1 MVWKV
6 ADGGSSRLAR
16 AADRT
21 LTKAAL
27 GIKHGGNLRRL
38 LEAAKHPKDAQA
50 ALLQTILARN
60 AATGYGERYGFSR
73 LKDTQAYRANVPTQ
87 SYEGI
92 RELIERQEQTG
103 ETCLTAER
111 PVYYNRTSGTLGTPK
126 NIPVT
131 ENGLKRMR
139 RHQGTSAYS
148 QSAGTANLEGK
159 ILAIAGQ
166 AIEGRMG
173 GGTPFGSASG
183 LLYRNQPVFLRR
195 KFALPPELSDIDDYD
210 ARYLAMAVHGL
221 AEKSVSCMVSANPS
235 TFLRLLSTIENHA
248 GTIVDAIA
256 SGRLPGALGKFRIKA
271 RPRRAAALA
280 RRFDRSTRLS
290 FADLW
295 PDLRGVVC
303 WTGGSCAVPL
313 EALRERLPPG
323 ANVVEFGYLASE
335 ARGTVNVDAARNI
348 CLPALL
354 DTYFEF
360 ADRDDREAGSEDFRC
375 LHELEPGREYYV
387 FVTTSDGLYRYDMND
402 IVRVTG
408 SVHATPTLEFVQKG
422 KGVTNITGEKLTEA
436 QVLTAVT
443 DALRERAVRPR
454 FFVALAD
461 PEASGYTL
469 FVEADSPEDHT
480 SVGTEVDRRL
490 CSLNIEYDGKRK
502 SGRLVALNVRW
513 LREGAG
519 DAYRMNR
526 VAAGQ
531 RDAQF
536 KHLYLQYADECAFD
550 FDAVSREL
558 PQPL

>member
-6 ADGGSSRLAR
+6 ADGVSLRLAR

-21 LTKAAL
+21 LTTAAL
-27 GIKHGGNLRRL
+27 GVKHGRNLRRL
-38 LEAAKHPKDAQA
+38 FEAAKRPQDAQL

-60 AATGYGERYGFSR
+60 EATGYGERYGFSR
-73 LKDTQAYRANVPTQ
+73 LRDVQTYRTSVPVQ
-87 SYEGI
+87 SYEDI
-92 RELIERQEQTG
+92 RELIERQELTG
-103 ETCLTAER
+103 ENCLTAER
-111 PVYYNRTSGTLGTPK
+111 PVYYNRTSGTLGVPK

-131 ENGLKRMR
+131 ENGLARLR
-139 RHQGTSAYS
+139 RHQGTFAYS
-148 QSAGTANLEGK
+148 QSLGTANFEGK
-159 ILAIAGQ
+159 ILAIGGQ
-166 AIEGRMG
+166 AIEGRMA

-183 LLYRNQPVFLRR
+183 LLYRNQPGFIRR

-221 AEKSVSCMVSANPS
+221 AEESVSCMVSANPS
-235 TFLRLLSTIENHA
+235 TFLRLLSTVEDHA
-248 GTIVDAIA
+248 GKIVDSIA
-256 SGRLPGALGKFRIKA
+256 SGRLPGELARFQIKA

-280 RRFDRSTRLS
+280 RQFERTSRLS
-290 FADLW
+290 FADVW
-295 PDLRGVVC
+295 PNLRGIAC

-313 EALRERLPPG
+313 DALRERLPRE
-323 ANVVEFGYLASE
+323 AKVVEFGYLASE

-360 ADRDDREAGSEDFRC
+360 AGRDDWETGSADFRC

-402 IVRVTG
+402 IVRVNG

-422 KGVTNITGEKLTEA
+422 KGTTNITGEKLTEA

-443 DALRERAVRPR
+443 EALRERAIRPR
-454 FFVALAD
+454 FFIVLAD
-461 PEASGYTL
+461 PEASAYTL
-469 FVEADSPEDHT
+469 YVEADSPRERAGLGD
-480 SVGTEVDRRL
+480 EVDRRL
-490 CSLNIEYDGKRK
+490 CALNIEYEGKRK
-502 SGRLVALNVRW
+502 SGRLQPLVARW

-519 DAYRMNR
+519 DSYRMNR

-536 KHLYLQYADECAFD
+536 KHLYLQRADECRFD
-550 FDAVSREL
+550 FDALTER
-558 PQPL
+558 P

>member
-6 ADGGSSRLAR
+6 ADGLSSRLAR

-27 GIKHGGNLRRL
+27 GVKHGGNLQRL
-38 LEAAKHPKDAQA
+38 LEAAKHPRDAQL

-60 AATGYGERYGFSR
+60 AATEFGERHGFSR
-73 LKDTQAYRANVPTQ
+73 LSDVASYRRNVPVQ
-87 SYEGI
+87 SYEDI
-92 RELIERQEQTG
+92 RELIERQELTG
-103 ETCLTAER
+103 ENCLTAER
-111 PVYYNRTSGTLGTPK
+111 PVYYNRTSGTLGAPK

-139 RHQGTSAYS
+139 RHQGASAYS
-148 QSAGTANLEGK
+148 QSAGTANFEGK
-159 ILAIAGQ
+159 ILAIGGQ
-166 AIEGRMG
+166 AIEGRMA

-195 KFALPPELSDIDDYD
+195 KFALPPVLSDIEDYD

-221 AEKSVSCMVSANPS
+221 AEESVSCMVSANPS
-235 TFLRLLSTIENHA
+235 TFLRLLSTIEDHA
-248 GTIVDAIA
+248 ETIVDSIA
-256 SGRLPGALGKFRIKA
+256 TGRLPGELLRFPIKA

-280 RRFDRSTRLS
+280 LQFGRASRLD

-295 PDLRGVVC
+295 PNLRGVVC

-313 EALRERLPPG
+313 EALRERLPP
-323 ANVVEFGYLASE
+323 AAKVVEFGYLASE

-360 ADRDDREAGSEDFRC
+360 AERHRREAGTAEF
-375 LHELEPGREYYV
+375 LGLQELEPGREYYV

-402 IVRVTG
+402 ILRVNGT
-408 SVHATPTLEFVQKG
+408 VHATPTFEFVQKG
-422 KGVTNITGEKLTEA
+422 KGTTNITGEKLTEA
-436 QVLTAVT
+436 QVLAAVA
-443 DALRERAVRPR
+443 DALRRRDIRPR
-454 FFVALAD
+454 FYIVLAD
-461 PEASGYTL
+461 PAASRYTL
-469 FVEADSPEDHT
+469 YVEADSPGDRRDL
-480 SVGTEVDRRL
+480 GDDVDRRL
-490 CSLNIEYDGKRK
+490 GALNIEYDGKRR
-502 SGRLVALNVRW
+502 SGRLQPLNVRW
-513 LREGAG
+513 LCAGAG

-550 FDAVSREL
+550 FDALTRRR
-558 PQPL
+558 

>member
-6 ADGGSSRLAR
+6 ADGLSLRLAR

-27 GIKHGGNLRRL
+27 GVKHGGNLQRL
-38 LEAAKHPKDAQA
+38 LEAAKHPRDAQL

-60 AATGYGERYGFSR
+60 AATGYGERHGFSR
-73 LKDTQAYRANVPTQ
+73 LSEVESYRRNVPVQ
-87 SYEGI
+87 SYEDI
-92 RELIERQEQTG
+92 RELIERQELTG
-103 ETCLTAER
+103 ENCLTAER
-111 PVYYNRTSGTLGTPK
+111 PVYYNRTSGTLGAPK

-139 RHQGTSAYS
+139 RHQGTSAYC
-148 QSAGTANLEGK
+148 QSAGTANFEGK
-159 ILAIAGQ
+159 ILAIGGQ
-166 AIEGRMG
+166 AIEGRMA

-195 KFALPPELSDIDDYD
+195 KFALPPVLSDIEDYD

-221 AEKSVSCMVSANPS
+221 AEESVSCMVSANPS
-235 TFLRLLSTIENHA
+235 TFLRLLSTIEDHA
-248 GTIVDAIA
+248 ETIVDSVAT
-256 SGRLPGALGKFRIKA
+256 GRLPGELAGFPIKA

-280 RRFDRSTRLS
+280 LQFDRASRLN

-295 PDLRGVVC
+295 PNLRGVVC

-313 EALRERLPPG
+313 EALRERLPR
-323 ANVVEFGYLASE
+323 AAKVVEFGYLASE

-360 ADRDDREAGSEDFRC
+360 AERHGREAGTADFLG

-402 IVRVTG
+402 ILRVNGT
-408 SVHATPTLEFVQKG
+408 VHATPTFEFVQKG
-422 KGVTNITGEKLTEA
+422 KGTTNITGEKLTEA
-436 QVLTAVT
+436 QVLTAVA
-443 DALRERAVRPR
+443 DAFRQRDIRPR
-454 FFVALAD
+454 FYIVLAD
-461 PEASGYTL
+461 PEASRYTL
-469 FVEADSPEDHT
+469 YVEADSPGDRRDL
-480 SVGTEVDRRL
+480 GDDVDRRL
-490 CSLNIEYDGKRK
+490 GALNIEYDGKRR
-502 SGRLVALNVRW
+502 SGRLQPLNVRW
-513 LREGAG
+513 LSAGAG

-550 FDAVSREL
+550 FDALTRR
-558 PQPL
+558 Q

>member
-1 MVWKV
+1 MIWKV
-6 ADGGSSRLAR
+6 ADGISTRLAR

-21 LTKAAL
+21 LTRAAL
-27 GIKHGGNLRRL
+27 GIGHDGNLRRL
-38 LEAAKHPKDAQA
+38 LEAAKHPRDAQV
-50 ALLQTILARN
+50 ALLRTILARN

-73 LKDTQAYRANVPTQ
+73 LKDVQSYRRNVPIQ

-92 RELIERQEQTG
+92 RELIERQELTG
-103 ETCLTAER
+103 EKCLTAER
-111 PVYYNRTSGTLGTPK
+111 PVYYNRTSGTLGAPK

-131 ENGLKRMR
+131 RNGLARLR

-148 QSAGTANLEGK
+148 QSLGTANFEGK
-159 ILAIAGQ
+159 ILAIGGQ
-166 AIEGRMG
+166 AIEGHMA

-183 LLYRNQPVFLRR
+183 LLYRNQPGFIRR

-221 AEKSVSCMVSANPS
+221 AEESVSCMVSANPS
-235 TFLRLLSTIENHA
+235 TFLRLLATIEDHA
-248 GTIVDAIA
+248 GTIVDSIA
-256 SGRLPGALGKFRIKA
+256 SGRLPGELGRFPIKA

-280 RRFDRSTRLS
+280 LRFDRTGRPS

-295 PDLRGVVC
+295 PNLRGVVC

-313 EALRERLPPG
+313 QALRERLPPK
-323 ANVVEFGYLASE
+323 ANIVEFGYLASE
-335 ARGTVNVDAARNI
+335 ARGTVNVDSARNT

-360 ADRDDREAGSEDFRC
+360 ADRDDWEAGSADYRC
-375 LHELEPGREYYV
+375 LHELEPGGEYYV

-402 IVRVTG
+402 IVRVNGT
-408 SVHATPTLEFVQKG
+408 VHATPTLEFVQKG
-422 KGVTNITGEKLTEA
+422 KGSTNITGEKLSEA

-443 DALRERAVRPR
+443 AVLGERAIRPR
-454 FFVALAD
+454 FFVMLAD
-461 PEASGYTL
+461 PGASGYTL
-469 FVEADSPEDHT
+469 FVEADSPEDRT
-480 SVGTEVDRRL
+480 SVGDEVDRRL
-490 CSLNIEYDGKRK
+490 RTLNVEYDAKRK
-502 SGRLVALNVRW
+502 SGRLVPLNVRW
-513 LREGAG
+513 LRAGAG

-536 KHLYLQYADECAFD
+536 KYLYLQYADECAFD
-550 FDAVSREL
+550 FDVLAQEL
-558 PQPL
+558 R